1 MISNQILWAKLGR
14 NTTGAIVRWHSLVD
28 HSADVAAVA
37 GRGFCARVD
46 PHLDAPDWLYRLVYR
61 YGSRA
66 IRAWRWI
73 TKPHTS
79 GAHVMLWHGD
89 RLILLRTSYR
99 RDWTAPGGG
108 IKPGERPID
117 AVLREA
123 VEELGLNLRAQDL
136 HLVEV
141 SEHYWENR
149 HDKVYLFECRLAKVP
164 AIQIDNREIVEAR
177 SVTLAEAQAL
187 NVALPLRHY
196 LNHKKQ

>member
-1 MISNQILWAKLGR
+1 M
-14 NTTGAIVRWHSLVD
+14 
-28 HSADVAAVA
+28 
-37 GRGFCARVD
+37 
-46 PHLDAPDWLYRLVYR
+46 HLDAPDWLYRLVYR
-61 YGSRA
+61 HGSQA
-66 IRAWRWI
+66 IRVWRWI

-108 IKPGERPID
+108 IKSGERPID
-117 AVLREA
+117 TVLREA
-123 VEELGLNLRAQDL
+123 AEELGLHLRAQDL

-149 HDKVYLFECRLAKVP
+149 HDKVYLFESQLAEMP
-164 AIQIDNREIVEAR
+164 LIQIDNREIVEAR

-187 NVALPLRHY
+187 NVALPLRNY
-196 LNHKKQ
+196 LRRKEAVT

>member
-1 MISNQILWAKLGR
+1 MAAYEKSACRSPIVVKLARDWISGM
-14 NTTGAIVRWHSLVD
+14 
-28 HSADVAAVA
+28 
-37 GRGFCARVD
+37 
-46 PHLDAPDWLYRLVYR
+46 HLDAPDWLYRLVYR

-66 IRAWRWI
+66 VRVWRWL

-99 RDWTAPGGG
+99 CDWTAPGGG
-108 IKPGERPID
+108 IKSDERPID

-123 VEELGLNLRAQDL
+123 AEELGLNLRAEDL

-141 SEHYWENR
+141 GEHYWENR
-149 HDKVYLFECRLAKVP
+149 HDKVYLFESQLAEMP
-164 AIQIDNREIVEAR
+164 LIQIDNREIVEAR

-187 NVALPLRHY
+187 HVALPLRNY
-196 LNHKKQ
+196 LRRKEAVM